1 MALVDIAA
9 TNEDNLLNTN
19 EIEDLIKEDLKY
31 RDKQLKRLR
40 EEVLDLEDFNETVS
54 LTDFTL
60 DDFRAELSRYIEAN
74 RKLLQDAPLGLYAIV
89 PPDPQYPIIQPGVI
103 FCLKQKGDTSGSETV
118 NPLQPYFLVYV
129 LDDGNVRLGFTQPK
143 QILEIYRDLCVGK
156 NAPLETL
163 CSQFNH
169 DTQNGKDV
177 SHYSDLLEKS
187 VTWID
192 KSFKKRAVSN
202 LFADRGA
209 LLIEKAKQIS
219 QTTDFDLITWLIIC

>member
-1 MALVDIAA
+1 
-9 TNEDNLLNTN
+9 
-19 EIEDLIKEDLKY
+19 
-31 RDKQLKRLR
+31 
-40 EEVLDLEDFNETVS
+40 
-54 LTDFTL
+54 
-60 DDFRAELSRYIEAN
+60 
-74 RKLLQDAPLGLYAIV
+74 LLQDSPLGLYAIV

-129 LDDGNVRLGFTQPK
+129 LDDGTVRLGFAQPK
-143 QILEIYRDLCVGK
+143 QILEIYRVLCVGK
-156 NAPLETL
+156 NAPHETL
-163 CSQFNH
+163 CTQFNH
-169 DTQNGKDV
+169 VTQNGNDV
-177 SHYSDLLEKS
+177 SHYSELLEKA

-202 LFADRGA
+202 LFTDRSA